1 LPRLKRY
8 WVTFERQQTPSLLNL
23 GVGVTAYS
31 EADACKLVAEA
42 FDQRIVRVEVITD
55 MRSIDQKHV
64 IPHMGNHFERGIWF
78 PTGFSK
84 RGQP

>member
-1 LPRLKRY
+1 
-8 WVTFERQQTPSLLNL
+8 
-23 GVGVTAYS
+23 
-31 EADACKLVAEA
+31 
-42 FDQRIVRVEVITD
+42 